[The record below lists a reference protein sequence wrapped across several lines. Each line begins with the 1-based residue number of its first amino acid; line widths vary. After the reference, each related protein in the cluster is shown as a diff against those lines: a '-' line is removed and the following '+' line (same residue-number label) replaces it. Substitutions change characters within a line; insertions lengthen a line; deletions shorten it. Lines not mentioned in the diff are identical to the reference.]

1 MSKVTQ
7 FVDAHGRP
15 IVEAPPRE
23 GDALDVGFGGNL
35 HGGLMEKLMYAKQVM
50 DLSDEMYPYEKT
62 GAKKTGKLTS
72 AQDEIK
78 RANTTSL
85 KSLKEAINDDDDYE
99 APAVPIKQ
107 LPKSIQK
114 SAPAPTP
121 VQNKVKNKKPLYED
135 ENYVYYAKDG
145 VNEEDAY
152 DVRQAPSLTQELIMA
167 TQKQGNSKTLP
178 DMSAA
183 INERMVKSSKL
194 PDVIKQ
200 SFLKNP
206 LTPPKITAV
215 LGNGQLDAITEQFKK
230 QKLIKNKTVVE
241 DEVIAIPKRKMV
253 EQVQPIPATKREK
266 IKAQLRP
273 IVEELIREILRE
285 KL

>member
-7 FVDAHGRP
+7 FLDAQGKP

-23 GDALDVGFGGNL
+23 GDALDVGLGGNL
-35 HGGLMEKLMYAKQVM
+35 HGELMEKLMYAKQVM
-50 DLSDEMYPYEKT
+50 DLSDKIYPYEKT
-62 GAKKTGKLTS
+62 GVKKSGQITS
-72 AQDEIK
+72 VQDEVK
-78 RANTTSL
+78 RANTI
-85 KSLKEAINDDDDYE
+85 SLKEEINDDDDYE
-99 APAVPIKQ
+99 ATAVPIKQ
-107 LPKSIQK
+107 LAKSFQR
-114 SAPAPTP
+114 SAPAPA
-121 VQNKVKNKKPLYED
+121 QNKVKNKKPLYED

-178 DMSAA
+178 DMSTV
-183 INERMVKSSKL
+183 INEQMIRNSKL

-206 LTPPKITAV
+206 LAPPKITAA

-230 QKLIKNKTVVE
+230 QKLIKNKAVAKNE
-241 DEVIAIPKRKMV
+241 MIAIPKRKMV
-253 EQVQPIPATKREK
+253 EQVQPISATKREK